1 MILLI
6 FNGFCIFSFSD
17 ISHRPLS
24 HTYRQITFSKINQ
37 SKIII
42 IICENMKNIGKIIGN
57 QGRPTDENITNIA
70 FGYGKHL

>member
-6 FNGFCIFSFSD
+6 FKAFCTFCFRYITS
-17 ISHRPLS
+17 PPS

-57 QGRPTDENITNIA
+57 QGRTTDENITNIA

>member
-6 FNGFCIFSFSD
+6 FKAFCTFFSD

-42 IICENMKNIGKIIGN
+42 ICENMKNIGKIIIKEEQRMKILQILLLGMGN
-57 QGRPTDENITNIA
+57 ICE
-70 FGYGKHL
+70 